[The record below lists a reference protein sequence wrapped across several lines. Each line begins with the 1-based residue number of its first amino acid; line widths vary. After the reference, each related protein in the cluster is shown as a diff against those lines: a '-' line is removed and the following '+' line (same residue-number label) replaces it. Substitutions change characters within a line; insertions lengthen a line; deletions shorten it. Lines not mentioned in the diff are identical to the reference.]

1 MLKSILLAGVLLVTS
16 NFMPSSS
23 VTAPTVFAANIAPAV
38 PMVAANITPTWTVP
52 QTVMAHVR
60 TEGVRSRAF
69 RVQFDPQAGDT
80 LQPEEAEFI
89 ARINQERT
97 ERGLNALSLDPALVT
112 TARGHS
118 QEMCERDYFDHHSP
132 TEGIKTPMD
141 RYLSTL
147 HSSGYST
154 PSYLLVGE
162 NIYYCSESTD
172 TYNVAYGHQAL
183 MNSPGHRANI
193 LESRFAKVGVGVY
206 RNAQGEFWVT
216 EMFLKN

>member
-1 MLKSILLAGVLLVTS
+1 MFKSILLAGVLLVTS

-23 VTAPTVFAANIAPAV
+23 LIAPTVLAANIAPAAPV
-38 PMVAANITPTWTVP
+38 VNALGPIYTVP
-52 QTVMAHVR
+52 PTVMAHVKPPA
-60 TEGVRSRAF
+60 V
-69 RVQFDPQAGDT
+69 QAGTFRISFNPEAGDA

-97 ERGLNALSLDPALVT
+97 ARGLNALSLDPALVT

-118 QEMCERDYFDHHSP
+118 HEMCERDYFDHHSP
-132 TEGIKTPMD
+132 TPGICTPMD

-147 HSSGYST
+147 HSSGDRT
-154 PSYLLVGE
+154 PNYLLVGE

-193 LESRFAKVGVGVY
+193 LEPRFAKVGVGVY

-216 EMFLKN
+216 EMFMKD

>member
-1 MLKSILLAGVLLVTS
+1 
-16 NFMPSSS
+16 MPSSS
-23 VTAPTVFAANIAPAV
+23 VTSPTV
-38 PMVAANITPTWTVP
+38 VAANITPIVAVP
-52 QTVMAHVR
+52 QTVMAHVKPSAGQAG
-60 TEGVRSRAF
+60 TF
-69 RVQFDPQAGDT
+69 RVSFNPEAGDT

-97 ERGLNALSLDPALVT
+97 SRGLNALSLDPTLVT

-118 QEMCERDYFDHHSP
+118 HEMCARDYFDHHSP
-132 TEGIKTPMD
+132 TPGICTPMD

-147 HSSGYST
+147 HSDGYKT
-154 PSYLLVGE
+154 PNYLLVGE

-193 LESRFAKVGVGVY
+193 LEPRFAKVGVGVF
-206 RNAQGEFWVT
+206 RNEQGEFWVT

>member
-23 VTAPTVFAANIAPAV
+23 VITPTVL
-38 PMVAANITPTWTVP
+38 AANITPAAPVVNTVMAPIYTVP
-52 QTVMAHVR
+52 QADMAHVKTAAAR
-60 TEGVRSRAF
+60 AGAF
-69 RVQFDPQAGDT
+69 RVQFSPEAGDT

-89 ARINQERT
+89 ARINRERT
-97 ERGLNALSLDPALVT
+97 DRGLNALSLDATLVT

-118 QEMCERDYFDHHSP
+118 HEMCERDYFDHHSP
-132 TEGIKTPMD
+132 TAGIQTPMD

-147 HSSGYST
+147 HSDGHRT
-154 PSYLLVGE
+154 PGYLLVGE

-193 LESRFAKVGVGVY
+193 LEPRFARVGVGIY

-216 EMFLKN
+216 EMFLKD